1 MVGLKMLNIILLLVL
16 QDQEGAFRSGDLD
29 YQRYNVRSNL
39 DVKISN
45 DLNMRVDMALL

>member
-1 MVGLKMLNIILLLVL
+1 MVDENVKYFTSFGL

-45 DLNMRVDMALL
+45 DLKCE